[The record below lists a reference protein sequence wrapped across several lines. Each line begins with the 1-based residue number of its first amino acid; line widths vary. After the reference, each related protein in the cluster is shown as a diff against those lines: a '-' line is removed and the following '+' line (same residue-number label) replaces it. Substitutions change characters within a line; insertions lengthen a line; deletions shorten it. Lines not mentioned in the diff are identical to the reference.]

1 MAKTAKKSGEKND
14 TKSRKVRDLPAK
26 SLGTR
31 KAASV
36 RGGKPAG
43 DPIPTES
50 ISLHYGKTEISY

>member
-1 MAKTAKKSGEKND
+1 MAKKRTKRGEKD

-26 SLGTR
+26 SLGAT

-50 ISLHYGKTEISY
+50 ISISYGKIKFDY